1 MILPDLSSV
10 LNFINLSVI
19 SIYNNIINKNLYNN
33 AFGKPYGTEKMTNE
47 SLNWKLVEM
56 RTES

>member
-33 AFGKPYGTEKMTNE
+33 ALGKPYGAEKMPNE
-47 SLNWKLVEM
+47 SLNWKLLEM